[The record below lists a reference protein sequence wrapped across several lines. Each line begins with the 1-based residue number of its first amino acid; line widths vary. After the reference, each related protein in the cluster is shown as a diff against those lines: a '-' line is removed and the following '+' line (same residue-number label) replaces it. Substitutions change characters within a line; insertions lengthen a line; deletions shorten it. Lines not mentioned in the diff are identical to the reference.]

1 MSMTCTNW
9 CDVICADVRIST
21 SDCDARWPT
30 ISDHIHTYGGTTLM
44 GDRLSPYL
52 QGYIHNP
59 ELGDKIPV
67 PTYVASLNGGQNSP
81 QFFCYAD
88 LFFVFYLAFY

>member
-1 MSMTCTNW
+1 
-9 CDVICADVRIST
+9 
-21 SDCDARWPT
+21 
-30 ISDHIHTYGGTTLM
+30 M

-52 QGYIHNP
+52 QGYVHNL
-59 ELGDKIPV
+59 ELGDKILV

>member
-52 QGYIHNP
+52 QGYIHITY
-59 ELGDKIPV
+59 L
-67 PTYVASLNGGQNSP
+67 PTYLGILGSLR
-81 QFFCYAD
+81 
-88 LFFVFYLAFY
+88 